1 MLYWKQVGK
10 RFLIHGKNPLESFTN
25 VEKTDNYVGK
35 RYHEI
40 MFLTKTERIRKK
52 VDVTIK
58 DIAADAGVSVS
69 TVSRVVNGS
78 KSVSPELK
86 GRVMASIE
94 KFHFRPNAAARS
106 LVTRNTGLVAVL
118 EADVRNPITALH
130 LKQISDV
137 CMKHDKVMIVCDYD
151 FDQDKALLLMD
162 NMLERNID
170 GLIFQ
175 GVHLNEE
182 ILERLRRFQCP
193 VVLGNQGPSEDM
205 RCEFPAVTVDSY
217 HAAKDMTRFLI
228 SEGHK
233 HIAYVGGSSEDYTNG
248 TLRLR
253 GFLDGMREADLQVQD
268 SDIYQGEFSTESG
281 EKGMNQIYENSLEL
295 PTAVVTGS
303 DIIAA
308 GVIRCLKAHKL
319 KVPDDISVAGFDDSI
334 SDIYDPPLTTV
345 RMLDQGEVF
354 YNALFEEKGEACVNE
369 WRYFPYQIV
378 RRSSTRRITN

>member
-1 MLYWKQVGK
+1 MW
-10 RFLIHGKNPLESFTN
+10 EN
-25 VEKTDNYVGK
+25 VTTETYFN
-35 RYHEI
+35 
-40 MFLTKTERIRKK
+40 KTERIRKK
-52 VDVTIK
+52 MDVTIK

-268 SDIYQGEFSTESG
+268 SDIYQGEFSAESG

-303 DIIAA
+303 DIIAV

-354 YNALFEEKGEACVNE
+354 YKALFEEKGEAWENK
-369 WRYFPYQIV
+369 WSYFPYQIV
-378 RRSSTRRITN
+378 RRSSTRRVTN

>member
-1 MLYWKQVGK
+1 M
-10 RFLIHGKNPLESFTN
+10 
-25 VEKTDNYVGK
+25 
-35 RYHEI
+35 
-40 MFLTKTERIRKK
+40 
-52 VDVTIK
+52 DVTIK
-58 DIAADAGVSVS
+58 NIAADAGVSVS

-78 KSVSPELK
+78 KSVSPKLK

-175 GVHLNEE
+175 GVHLNEK

-253 GFLDGMREADLQVQD
+253 GFLDGMRESDLQVQD

-354 YNALFEEKGEACVNE
+354 YKALFEEKGEAYVNE
-369 WRYFPYQIV
+369 WYYFPYQIV

>member
-1 MLYWKQVGK
+1 M
-10 RFLIHGKNPLESFTN
+10 
-25 VEKTDNYVGK
+25 
-35 RYHEI
+35 
-40 MFLTKTERIRKK
+40 
-52 VDVTIK
+52 DVTIK

-205 RCEFPAVTVDSY
+205 RCEFPAVTVISY

-233 HIAYVGGSSEDYTNG
+233 HIEYVGGSSEDYTNG

-253 GFLDGMREADLQVQD
+253 GFLDGMREADLRVQD

-354 YNALFEEKGEACVNE
+354 YKALFEEKGEACVNE
-369 WRYFPYQIV
+369 WCYFPYQIV